1 MVTNSSSVKTKL
13 MVEVNCLTW
22 KIISFSGLQDGVDP
36 VMTKML
42 SPISSIQGPT
52 KDALVS
58 FYFYVG
64 FFVAFFVDLL
74 DFTLTCSPWAIE
86 DQISTQAP
94 HLTTAFLYLRFHLFH
109 IDILFFH
116 LLLPFFLLQITRSYW
131 FLYILFNHCLKD
143 ICLSQNF
150 TWSWSWFIL
159 QIRVYFPGRLLT
171 GTVMG
176 WCLAEAAMS
185 FVCVRIQLQM
195 FEARPLWQR
204 QKIRIKEPENVA
216 EKESSEIQ
224 RERDG
229 WGGYVKFYKAQ
240 N

>member
-1 MVTNSSSVKTKL
+1 MQTIQMVTNSSSVKTKL

-171 GTVMG
+171 GTVMRLVLG
-176 WCLAEAAMS
+176 WSCDVLCLCEDSASDVWGKTLMTKAEDKNKGAWK
-185 FVCVRIQLQM
+185 CCR
-195 FEARPLWQR
+195 
-204 QKIRIKEPENVA
+204 K
-216 EKESSEIQ
+216 
-224 RERDG
+224 RE
-229 WGGYVKFYKAQ
+229 
-240 N
+240 